1 MALKKVKIFSQTVK
15 QNAYLTPYIGVA
27 YATLKI
33 LFSGE
38 KI

>member
-15 QNAYLTPYIGVA
+15 QNREFTPYICVA